1 MHSFSERCS
10 IGLAAFALLSGV
22 LIFQQLSAL
31 PPPAT
36 AWLCLPAL
44 CLAWFYPVWR
54 LPVFALG
61 GFVWAWWVAAGM
73 LAQSLPAQLEGV
85 DVGVEGVIVSLP
97 DRDAARSRFQ
107 FEVERLITP
116 EGEAASPGRVML
128 SWYARPPPEL
138 RAGERWHF
146 TVRLK
151 RPHGMF
157 NPGGFDYEA
166 WLFRHRLRAT
176 GYVREAGDN
185 RLLAAD
191 AWAQPV
197 DRLRQSLSRTMGTAL
212 AGREYAGLVEALA
225 LGERGH
231 ISQDQW
237 RVLTATGTNHLVAIS
252 GLHVGLV
259 AGLVFFFARRA
270 WLLWPRLALR
280 WPAPK
285 AGAVAGMAAAL
296 LYAAMAGFSVP
307 TQRALSMVAVVMAGV
322 LLQRRV
328 RPAHGL
334 AAALLLV
341 LLWDPL
347 AVMEAGFW
355 LSFAAVAVIF
365 YGMGG
370 RLAPRG
376 WWWRWGRVQLLVAV
390 GLLPLMLILFQRV
403 SLVAPLANIVA
414 VPWVS
419 LVVVPLTLLGTL
431 LLEVWFDLGAWVLV
445 LAEGALGVLW
455 PLLTWLGQGPFA
467 QWSQHVPPLWAL
479 APAALGAL
487 MLMAPAG
494 MPARWLGVVLLTPL
508 FAAAPPRPAQGEVW
522 LTLLDVGQG
531 LSAVVR
537 TARHSLVF
545 DAGPAFSENFDAG
558 EAVLVPYLRAEG
570 VPRVDM
576 LVVSHGDRDHLGG
589 LASLLAQTP
598 VRALLSSV
606 PDKLSW
612 RGGAAQACRAGQHWD
627 WDGVR
632 FDMLYPFPDSGSRGN
647 DASCV
652 LRVSTAGGALLL
664 PGDIEKR
671 SERALL
677 ARSAAALRA
686 DVLVAPHHGSNT
698 SSTAAFLAA
707 VRPRYA
713 LFPVGYRNRYGF
725 PKPAVLARYAT
736 AGADSLASDRLGA
749 ISVRLGPGGLL
760 GAPVSY
766 RAGARRYWHAS
777 AEPLRFDGG
786 DKSSMIARLAQMA
799 P

>member
-1 MHSFSERCS
+1 MHSFREGCS
-10 IGLAAFALLSGV
+10 IGMAALALLSGV
-22 LIFQQLSAL
+22 LFFQFLSSL
-31 PPPAT
+31 PPPVL
-36 AWLCLPAL
+36 AWL
-44 CLAWFYPVWR
+44 F
-54 LPVFALG
+54 LPVLTMAWLFPQWRPLALMFA
-61 GFVWAWWVAAGM
+61 GFGWAWWVAAGM
-73 LAQSLPAQLEGV
+73 LAQQLPAELEGV

-116 EGEAASPGRVML
+116 GGAAAGPGRVLL

-151 RPHGMF
+151 RPHGML

-176 GYVREAGDN
+176 GYVREKGDN
-185 RLLAAD
+185 RLLLAD
-191 AWAQPV
+191 AGSQAV
-197 DRLRQSLSRTMGTAL
+197 NRLRQSLSHGLDTAL
-212 AGREYAGLVEALA
+212 AGREFGGIVAALA
-225 LGERGH
+225 LGERQH
-231 ISQDQW
+231 ISQEQW
-237 RVLTATGTNHLVAIS
+237 RTLIATGTNHLVAIS

-259 AGLVFFFARRA
+259 AGLVFFIARRL
-270 WLLWPRLALR
+270 WLLWPRLTLR

-285 AGAVAGMAAAL
+285 AAAVAAMAAAL
-296 LYAAMAGFSVP
+296 AYAALAGFSVP
-307 TQRALSMVAVVMAGV
+307 TQRALIMVAVVMAGL

-328 RPAHGL
+328 RPVHAL

-355 LSFAAVAVIF
+355 LSFAAVAIIF

-376 WWWRWGRVQLLVAV
+376 WWWRWGRVQLLVAI

-403 SLVAPLANIVA
+403 SLAAPLANIVA

-419 LVVVPLTLLGTL
+419 FVVVPLSLMGTL
-431 LLEVWFDLGAWVLV
+431 LLEPWPALAAFVLL
-445 LAEGALGVLW
+445 LADGALGMLW
-455 PLLTWLGQGPFA
+455 PLLDGLAQGPFA
-467 QWSQHVPPLWAL
+467 QWTQHVPPLWAM
-479 APAALGAL
+479 APAALGV
-487 MLMAPAG
+487 MLLLAPAG
-494 MPARWLGVVLLTPL
+494 MPARWLGVVLLAPL
-508 FAAAPPRPAQGEVW
+508 FAVVPPRPAQGEAW

-545 DAGPAFSENFDAG
+545 DTGPAFSEDFDAG
-558 EAVLVPYLRAEG
+558 DAVLVPYLRAEG
-570 VPRVDM
+570 ISRVDM
-576 LVVSHGDRDHLGG
+576 LIVSHGDRDHIGG
-589 LASLLAQTP
+589 LDSLLAQTS
-598 VRALLSSV
+598 VTALLSSV
-606 PDKLSW
+606 ADKLEQ
-612 RGGAAQACRAGQHWD
+612 RGVAASNCQAGQHWE

-632 FDMLYPFPDSGSRGN
+632 FEMLYPFPDMGSRGN

-652 LRVSTAGGALLL
+652 LRVSTAGAALLL

-671 SERALL
+671 SEQALL
-677 ARSAAALRA
+677 ARSPAALRA

-698 SSTAAFLAA
+698 SSTSAFLAA

-725 PKPAVLARYAT
+725 PKPAVVARYA
-736 AGADSLASDRLGA
+736 ALDAARLASDRRGA
-749 ISVRLGPGGLL
+749 ITLRLGTAGLSA
-760 GAPVSY
+760 APESY
-766 RAGARRYWHAS
+766 RETARRYWH
-777 AEPLRFDGG
+777 G
-786 DKSSMIARLAQMA
+786 D
-799 P
+799 